1 MVFGLL
7 HSPRPVLFAL
17 FGRCAACFLR
27 KVRVGRTDFGV
38 MQAFLAC
45 FAGQVLQGALERL
58 QRFTD
63 SGARRWWS
71 GVLQINDLVV

>member
-17 FGRCAACFLR
+17 FGRLTVYFLSSSCVWPADLGAA
-27 KVRVGRTDFGV
+27 
-38 MQAFLAC
+38 QAFLAC
-45 FAGQVLQGALERL
+45 FAGLVLQGALERL

-63 SGARRWWS
+63 SGARRRWS